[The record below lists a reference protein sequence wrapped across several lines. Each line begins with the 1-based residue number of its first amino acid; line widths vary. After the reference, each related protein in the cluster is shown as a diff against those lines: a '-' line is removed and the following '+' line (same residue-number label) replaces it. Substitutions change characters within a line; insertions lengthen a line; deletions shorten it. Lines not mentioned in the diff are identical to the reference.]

1 MANNSTGREIIVSK
15 FEVFPDDPVWCNEA
29 DIPKT
34 VGEIIINTKDKTV
47 AYRHISGWEPSLF
60 IILTVMGA
68 NKNWMRVL
76 SNSEYPDKKHLIIT
90 SWKRDYVSEYFL
102 AS

>member
-76 SNSEYPDKKHLIIT
+76 SNSEHPDKKHLIIT